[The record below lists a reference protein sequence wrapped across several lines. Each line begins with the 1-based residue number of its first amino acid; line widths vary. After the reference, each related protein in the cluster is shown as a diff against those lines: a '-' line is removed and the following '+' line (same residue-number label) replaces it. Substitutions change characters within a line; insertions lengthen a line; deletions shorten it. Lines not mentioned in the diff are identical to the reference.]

1 MTVSQRGRPLIQV
14 GTYTFYQ
21 KERRGQKNRWA
32 CSSHSSRSCKAQL
45 YTNLENDI
53 VNDLNKYS
61 MVTSRRGQPML
72 LLVGDEIISVFNKH
86 NHSDGDTTKRPTLV
100 ATRGIRAV
108 ATWEDTAEDWCVH
121 VLHAEGQIRESEV
134 GLLHSQQPRMPSF
147 HLHLFI
153 VKNLNGK
160 PRAVY
165 KGYPFYLKQQTK
177 ISLSWFCTRY
187 PTCTAQLTTTTTGEL
202 RRVKNPEHNH
212 QPNQFIMRQMITFEP
227 GVQALLCGSFTFN
240 RKQGSTGRW
249 RWYCSRYHR
258 GCRAGVITTDS
269 LEVLVYTGEHNHAPP
284 NLVKTTSGIYRQIV
298 KNSTGKPV
306 LIYQGYNYCIH
317 GISSATTNWRCSRHS
332 SQKCK
337 ARVIT
342 LADGF
347 VLRTSG
353 CHTHPA
359 TRFDIR
365 DGVFFYY

>member
-1 MTVSQRGRPLIQV
+1 
-14 GTYTFYQ
+14 
-21 KERRGQKNRWA
+21 
-32 CSSHSSRSCKAQL
+32 
-45 YTNLENDI
+45 
-53 VNDLNKYS
+53 
-61 MVTSRRGQPML
+61 MVTSRKGQPL
-72 LLVGDEIISVFNKH
+72 LLLGE
-86 NHSDGDTTKRPTLV
+86 HSFFKKMKKR
-100 ATRGIRAV
+100 G
-108 ATWEDTAEDWCVH
+108 C
-121 VLHAEGQIRESEV
+121 
-134 GLLHSQQPRMPSF
+134 GLKANWACSTHHSKTMGGTNPGKRV
-147 HLHLFI
+147 FI

-212 QPNQFIMRQMITFEP
+212 QPNQFIMLFFVQNSNGKQLALYQDYCFNLNRREKNIYSWVCTRHHALNAKCKAAISTTACQMITLEP

-269 LEVLVYTGEHNHAPP
+269 LEVLVYTGDHNHAPP